1 MKNVKLF
8 IALLVLGSLCNSC
21 KSQTPKEK
29 LLDTKRILENV
40 YLNDQKYRGVD
51 YMLNWQKQDSIDKEN
66 LVIVSKIIDSLGWLG
81 KDVVGDTA
89 NDALFAV
96 IQHSNI
102 TTMEKYLP
110 VMRKAAA
117 ENKASK
123 QNLALLI
130 DRVEVI
136 NKRKQIYGS
145 QLYEKDG
152 KYTLYDVVEPAK
164 LNERRKEMGLG
175 TIEEYLKQFWNQ

>member
-8 IALLVLGSLCNSC
+8 IAILVLGNLCNSC
-21 KSQTPKEK
+21 KSQAPKEK

-51 YMLNWQKQDSIDKEN
+51 YMLNWQKQDSLDKEN
-66 LVIVSKIIDSLGWLG
+66 FVILSKKIDSLGWLG
-81 KDVVGDTA
+81 KDMVGDSA
-89 NDALFAV
+89 NEAIFLV

-102 TTMEKYLP
+102 TIMEKYLP
-110 VMRKAAA
+110 IMRKAVA

-123 QNLALLI
+123 QNFALLI
-130 DRVEVI
+130 DRVEV
-136 NKRKQIYGS
+136 NYNRKQIYGS

-152 KYTLYDVVEPAK
+152 KYILHDVIEPAK
-164 LNERRKEMGLG
+164 LNERRKEMGLE
-175 TIEEYLKQFWNQ
+175 TIEEYLKRF